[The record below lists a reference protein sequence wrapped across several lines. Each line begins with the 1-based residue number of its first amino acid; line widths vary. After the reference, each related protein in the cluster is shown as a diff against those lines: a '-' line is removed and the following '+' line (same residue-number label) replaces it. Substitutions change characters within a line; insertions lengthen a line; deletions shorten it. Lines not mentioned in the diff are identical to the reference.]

1 MGRMKQLY
9 IEVEE
14 LAASLLMDLGLEPGT
29 VAYDAVYPGV
39 VDRLTQWVD
48 TTFLGGAI
56 FGGRCVE
63 CYAFVDTENSREY
76 YAWVDKED
84 LE

>member
-48 TTFLGGAI
+48 TTFLGAG
-56 FGGRCVE
+56 FP
-63 CYAFVDTENSREY
+63 TETLGTVTYS
-76 YAWVDKED
+76 VTV
-84 LE
+84 